1 MSTDDEHVG
10 GLWTSTQASPTA
22 PPIGG
27 TSPADDHPRVMGW
40 VGAAALGMGGSNS
53 SLFLLAAL
61 LASQGTAAIPLL
73 AIGLLLSW
81 AALPGWTELVL
92 MWPKRVGGIAASCA
106 EAFRPYSPVLAN
118 LTGTCYWWGWV
129 LAGSLTALLS
139 ASVLHQWYL
148 PFVPV
153 NVLAAGLLGLFTV
166 LNLCGMRRVTKVAVW
181 IAAGSA
187 ALAFASA
194 VIPVATGN
202 VDWAQASNFHL
213 ISPFTGLFGGVTS
226 AMAGLYLIGFA
237 APAFEAAACHVGEM
251 RDPERNLP
259 RAMFVSA
266 GMATLYFLVLPV
278 VWLGALG
285 PAAMT
290 RDLATTLG
298 PTFAPLLFGGA
309 KAAAVWFMVLN
320 MFNST
325 LTPLSGASRTLSQLS
340 EDGLLPRSLARRN
353 RADAPWVAIVL
364 TAVMAMLFLL
374 GGNPVWVIAA
384 ANFTYLI
391 GIALPSI
398 AVWLLRK
405 NEPDRHRPYRAPRWT
420 IGLGV
425 AGAVVWLLS
434 TVLGFQQFGLP
445 AILLGLGLA
454 YSGSVAYS
462 WRRWRD
468 TRGLP
473 KRVRRSLH
481 LKLTGTMIAVLV
493 LDGAGYLIAVAS
505 VGGVHPMRITILENL
520 FVAVALVTITV
531 GLVLPG
537 MIAHAAIQVADAADR
552 LATGTLAD
560 LTRAMGALATG
571 DLDNARARVDTL
583 HIEIGSADEVGAMAA
598 SFNTIVDE
606 TARVAVSLEGAR
618 EALQANRHHVEKGN
632 AQQSAV
638 AQLGRRALDRAPLPD
653 LLHEAV
659 RLVQEVLNVP
669 LTSIFELSTD
679 GTSVRLTYGAGWST
693 DAMGSTVVHIPS
705 SPMGV
710 ALHGLQPV
718 VIDDLTAPGPDL
730 QLRPVWVDRGA
741 RSGAWVPISTMR
753 QQTFGV
759 LAVHATEI
767 GRFSQDDVHFLE
779 GVANVLGSAIERTRN
794 EEQLAYQAV
803 HDPLTNLPNRVLF
816 VDRLTSALG
825 RLKRHRGAL
834 AVLFLDIDRFKLVN
848 DGIGHVR
855 ANEVL
860 IEVATRLRTALR
872 AGDTLA
878 RFGGDEFV
886 VLCEDVIDEADAL
899 LLADR
904 LTEFTRG
911 PIMVGGTEHLVTL
924 STGVAFTSSHT
935 TLVEDLLRDADAA
948 MYQAKESGRAQVSL
962 FAESL
967 RAKALHRVDTE
978 TSLRHA
984 LAAGDLSVHYQP
996 VVDVATGMI
1005 TGFEA
1010 LARWKHPS
1018 RGLVHPIEF
1027 IPVQLPF

>member
-1 MSTDDEHVG
+1 
-10 GLWTSTQASPTA
+10 
-22 PPIGG
+22 
-27 TSPADDHPRVMGW
+27 
-40 VGAAALGMGGSNS
+40 
-53 SLFLLAAL
+53 
-61 LASQGTAAIPLL
+61 
-73 AIGLLLSW
+73 
-81 AALPGWTELVL
+81 
-92 MWPKRVGGIAASCA
+92 
-106 EAFRPYSPVLAN
+106 
-118 LTGTCYWWGWV
+118 
-129 LAGSLTALLS
+129 
-139 ASVLHQWYL
+139 
-148 PFVPV
+148 
-153 NVLAAGLLGLFTV
+153 
-166 LNLCGMRRVTKVAVW
+166 
-181 IAAGSA
+181 
-187 ALAFASA
+187 
-194 VIPVATGN
+194 
-202 VDWAQASNFHL
+202 
-213 ISPFTGLFGGVTS
+213 
-226 AMAGLYLIGFA
+226 
-237 APAFEAAACHVGEM
+237 
-251 RDPERNLP
+251 
-259 RAMFVSA
+259 
-266 GMATLYFLVLPV
+266 
-278 VWLGALG
+278 
-285 PAAMT
+285 
-290 RDLATTLG
+290 
-298 PTFAPLLFGGA
+298 
-309 KAAAVWFMVLN
+309 
-320 MFNST
+320 
-325 LTPLSGASRTLSQLS
+325 
-340 EDGLLPRSLARRN
+340 
-353 RADAPWVAIVL
+353 
-364 TAVMAMLFLL
+364 
-374 GGNPVWVIAA
+374 
-384 ANFTYLI
+384 
-391 GIALPSI
+391 
-398 AVWLLRK
+398 
-405 NEPDRHRPYRAPRWT
+405 
-420 IGLGV
+420 
-425 AGAVVWLLS
+425 
-434 TVLGFQQFGLP
+434 
-445 AILLGLGLA
+445 
-454 YSGSVAYS
+454 
-462 WRRWRD
+462 
-468 TRGLP
+468 
-473 KRVRRSLH
+473 
-481 LKLTGTMIAVLV
+481 
-493 LDGAGYLIAVAS
+493 
-505 VGGVHPMRITILENL
+505 
-520 FVAVALVTITV
+520 
-531 GLVLPG
+531 
-537 MIAHAAIQVADAADR
+537 
-552 LATGTLAD
+552 
-560 LTRAMGALATG
+560 
-571 DLDNARARVDTL
+571 
-583 HIEIGSADEVGAMAA
+583 MAA

-618 EALQANRHHVEKGN
+618 EALQANRRHLENGN

-848 DGIGHVR
+848 DGVGHVR

-860 IEVATRLRTALR
+860 IEVATRLRMALR

-1027 IPVQLPF
+1027 IPVAEESGLIVPLGEFVLGESTRQLRRWQEEFPQYSCLDMAVNLSARQLIQNDLTAVVANILDASDLDPCHLVLEITESVLMRDTKTSVTALRDLAALGVRVGIDDFGTGYSSLAYLKKFSADVLKIDKTFIDGLGTDPQDAAIVAATITLAGILGMHTIAEGVEHQHQLDELQQMGCDSYQGYLFARPGPADEIHDLLSRTTTTHSGVRSTLEQLGR